1 MDSKLN
7 YIKSKN
13 SLKRQEKLHTIKQA
27 IVNKIQKDIDTTKLK
42 ENNIINNELILFCC
56 SCVEELVKK
65 SYSIDKKCFV
75 VDILYT
81 LFGSLNNL
89 EIEQIKQHI
98 EFAFEN
104 KLIKKVEF
112 NYKARIILWNW
123 VQRKFL

>member
-1 MDSKLN
+1 MDSKLS

-27 IVNKIQKDIDTTKLK
+27 IVNKIQKDIDISKLK

-65 SYSIDKKCFV
+65 KYSISKKEFV
-75 VDILYT
+75 IDILST
-81 LFGSLNNL
+81 LFGSLNNS
-89 EIEQIKQHI
+89 EVEQIKQHI

-112 NYKARIILWNW
+112 NYKARVILWNW
-123 VQRKFL
+123 IEKKFL

>member
-1 MDSKLN
+1 MDSKLS

-13 SLKRQEKLHTIKQA
+13 SLKRQEKLHTIKQS
-27 IVNKIQKDIDTTKLK
+27 IVTKIQKDIDISKLK

-75 VDILYT
+75 VDILCT

-112 NYKARIILWNW
+112 NYKFRVIVWNW
-123 VQRKFL
+123 FQRKFL